1 MTALLS
7 RVQPDHSVRLADEAY
22 GKDYKFR
29 TWLETRRISFVV
41 AVARPPDHP
50 CHGRHVTG

>member
-1 MTALLS
+1 M
-7 RVQPDHSVRLADEAY
+7 RLADEAY